1 MSVHPTPTELGDFA
15 FEVLERPGPNEWF
28 ALVTPEDE
36 VQQVAN
42 ALQGELLAIDEVEL
56 AHLHARTSDEIAG
69 FVHSHRTGVLLLSG
83 QDAFG
88 PLEWQKLDGFRSLLQ
103 RDGASVFILGEAALG
118 ELFRHAPNLSS
129 WLGGSVWRLERQDHT
144 LSAREK
150 QERLESLRQWSGMT
164 DEDVITRAEQGT
176 LPGDPPYAEWL
187 VLLGR
192 GELLGK
198 H

>member
-1 MSVHPTPTELGDFA
+1 MSASPTPTELGDFA
-15 FEVLERPGPNEWF
+15 FEVLERPGPNEWL
-28 ALVTPEDE
+28 ALVVPRDK
-36 VQQVAN
+36 VQQVAD
-42 ALQGELLAIDEVEL
+42 ALKEEVLAIGEVEPV
-56 AHLHARTSDEIAG
+56 HLHSRSADEIRE
-69 FVHSHRTGVLLLSG
+69 FIPSHPTGVLLLSG
-83 QDAFG
+83 QDAFE

-103 RDGASVFILGEAALG
+103 RDGASVFILGEEALG

-144 LSAREK
+144 LSSREK
-150 QERLESLRQWSGMT
+150 HERLKSLRQWSGLS
-164 DEDVITRAEQGT
+164 DEEVIARAEQGT

-198 H
+198 R